1 MKSTWNPDVKPG
13 EKLAVQNGGTW
24 RTLIVERVTAT
35 QVVCD
40 GGSRLTRA
48 TGKVQGSSWDSS
60 YAQPITPEIEA
71 ELEAQ
76 RLRFWAEREA
86 PMHIAALSPAGIKQV
101 RELVR
106 SIWRAENMPP
116 APAVETEERTGA

>member
-13 EKLAVQNGGTW
+13 DRLAVQQGGLW
-24 RTLIVERVTAT
+24 RALTVERITPTV
-35 QVVCD
+35 VVCD

-60 YAQPITPEIEA
+60 YAQPITQEIEA

-86 PMHIAALSPAGIKQV
+86 PRHIAALSPAGIKQV
-101 RELVR
+101 RALVR
-106 SIWRAENMPP
+106 SIWNTENMPAKP
-116 APAVETEERTGA
+116 ATES